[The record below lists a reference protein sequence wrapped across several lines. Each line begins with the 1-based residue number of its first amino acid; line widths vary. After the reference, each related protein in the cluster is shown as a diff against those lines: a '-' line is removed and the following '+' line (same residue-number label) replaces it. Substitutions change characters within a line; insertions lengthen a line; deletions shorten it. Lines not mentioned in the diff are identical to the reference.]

1 MKRVSD
7 LQLLVVVLAVPVGAL
22 LLMSALDALF
32 GQENMGETIAIG
44 CAMILM
50 LASTFPQL
58 AGVRFAENGP
68 RSLQN
73 RLGFLGAFFA
83 MLLVG
88 QMPSADQS
96 LAHAALGWAA
106 LLLAIVTIALINGI
120 GIASHIKA
128 QRRHPRGLRLLARG
142 WLFALALMLLWVG
155 SGAIRN
161 DATLVQGIWAW
172 LVMSAF
178 VFSFPNIS
186 LQKLG
191 RISDVRRFVLFL
203 VDVIS
208 VVALF
213 YIFVFVQQFGAMTF
227 EDEMPILIGAAVG
240 AIIGFGFM
248 ALRQR
253 FLARNPSET

>member
-32 GQENMGETIAIG
+32 GQENTGETIAIG
-44 CAMILM
+44 CALILM

-58 AGVRFAENGP
+58 SGARFAENGP

-73 RLGFLGAFFA
+73 RLGVWGAFFA
-83 MLLVG
+83 MMLVG

-96 LAHAALGWAA
+96 LARAALGWLPLA
-106 LLLAIVTIALINGI
+106 LVIALVG
-120 GIASHIKA
+120 GRDVAQHIKA
-128 QRRHPRGLRLLARG
+128 LRRHPPALRKMLRDVA
-142 WLFALALMLLWVG
+142 FALVLMLLWVG

-172 LVMSAF
+172 LVMGAII
-178 VFSFPNIS
+178 FSFPIIFP
-186 LQKLG
+186 QKLG
-191 RISDVRRFVLFL
+191 RISDMRRFVLFL

-213 YIFVFVQQFGAMTF
+213 YIFVFVQQFGAMAF
-227 EDEMPILIGAAVG
+227 EDALPILIGAAVG
-240 AIIGFGFM
+240 AVIGFGFM
-248 ALRQR
+248 ALRHR
-253 FLARNPSET
+253 FLARNPNET

>member
-22 LLMSALDALF
+22 LLLSAIDALF
-32 GQENMGETIAIG
+32 GQENTGETIAIG

-96 LAHAALGWAA
+96 LGRAALGWLPLA
-106 LLLAIVTIALINGI
+106 LVIALVG
-120 GIASHIKA
+120 GRDVASHIKA

-142 WLFALALMLLWVG
+142 GLFALALMLLHVG
-155 SGAIRN
+155 TVALRK

-240 AIIGFGFM
+240 AVIGFGFM